1 MVNKNTYYVYDGS
14 FNSVKVIHY
23 SWPAMDY
30 SGQDSSVVV
39 FCLFFCFYNF
49 LTHFRVRLSKCR
61 GRTAKSTMNSKLV
74 VKHREMTE
82 DEIYAQVNG

>member
-30 SGQDSSVVV
+30 SGQDSSVVFLFV
-39 FCLFFCFYNF
+39 FLFLFFFNAF
-49 LTHFRVRLSKCR
+49 QS
-61 GRTAKSTMNSKLV
+61 ST
-74 VKHREMTE
+74 
-82 DEIYAQVNG
+82 Q